1 MTGYARNSGLDFV
14 MGEYLG
20 FLDYDDLFHKNALLF
35 AYTEAKKKNY
45 TIVNFGFKR
54 FNNESSITN
63 ELNDLNNNYNIEI
76 VKENNNYPLG
86 KVGIYVWSKIYKS
99 TFILSHNFKFVNTW
113 IDEDVLFCV
122 LIFSYKFEILI
133 INKKLVFHR
142 LLSSSVAHNPKP
154 NRKKFILFHLRNI
167 FKNWEK
173 KGMMKERL
181 IVNSFNYII
190 NSFFRNDL
198 QNFLIFLKSFKTI
211 FSNNEIKKL
220 YINRLKMNNIEQLYL
235 KNYSNINFYES
246 YIKNEI
252 KCFI

>member
-20 FLDYDDLFHKNALLF
+20 FLDYDDLFHKNALLY

-45 TIVNFGFKR
+45 IVVNFGFKQ
-54 FNNESSITN
+54 FKDESSIIN
-63 ELNDLNNNYNIEI
+63 ELNDLNDNYGIEI
-76 VKENNNYPLG
+76 IKENNNYPIG
-86 KVGIYVWSKIYKS
+86 NVGIFVWSNIYKS

-122 LIFSYKFEILI
+122 LIFSYKFKILKI
-133 INKKLVFHR
+133 KKKLVFHR
-142 LLSSSVAHNPKP
+142 LLSSSVGHNPKP
-154 NRKKFILFHLRNI
+154 NRKKFLLFHLRNI

-173 KGMMKERL
+173 KGMMKKRL
-181 IVNSFNYII
+181 IGNSFNYII
-190 NSFFRNDL
+190 GFFRNDL
-198 QNFLIFLKSFKTI
+198 QNFIIFLKSFKTI
-211 FSNNEIKKL
+211 FTDNEIKKL

-235 KNYSNINFYES
+235 INYSNINFYES
-246 YIKNEI
+246 YIKNKK